1 MPRIQ
6 PPTLLVLIGLGFLV
20 VALPLVA
27 AIVTAIVQVDSLSR
41 DSHKALVS
49 VQQNAS
55 ISRALADRARE
66 LERAARQYQALAD
79 PAYKDLYYQH
89 RGEVEAM
96 LQRLMTVNEHS
107 ELRASLDRARQSE
120 ARANEIFERI
130 GHGRTDENLE
140 AAFSALRDDVLVIV
154 QELNAKAR
162 DLSNAMPEKADTLQ
176 GLLMSQ
182 AALVIPLS
190 LGLAVVFS
198 LLVSRSVGQINSGI
212 RLLGRGMLREP
223 IQVKGTRDLEELGQR
238 LDWLRVRLL
247 ELEAQNAEFL
257 RNVSHELKTP
267 LTNIRE
273 GTRLLLDDNGNSAD
287 PAERLAITRILES
300 NSIRLQQLIE
310 QLLRYGADSAFKPDP
325 GYEVVHFDR
334 IVAEA
339 IDKMNVAQAARQTKL
354 KSWLA
359 PAMVRG
365 NAKRLR
371 VIVDNLLSNAI
382 KYAPSGGE
390 VDVVLDSSD
399 GMVLLDVRDNGPGVS
414 DQDAPHVFDWFYTGT
429 QPADSV
435 IGGTGMGLAIAQ
447 EYAQQHDGHIVLLPS
462 AAGAHFRLT
471 LREQADD
478 EA

>member
-310 QLLRYGADSAFKPDP
+310 QLLPTGF
-325 GYEVVHFDR
+325 
-334 IVAEA
+334 
-339 IDKMNVAQAARQTKL
+339 
-354 KSWLA
+354 
-359 PAMVRG
+359 
-365 NAKRLR
+365 
-371 VIVDNLLSNAI
+371 
-382 KYAPSGGE
+382 
-390 VDVVLDSSD
+390 
-399 GMVLLDVRDNGPGVS
+399 GM
-414 DQDAPHVFDWFYTGT
+414 
-429 QPADSV
+429 
-435 IGGTGMGLAIAQ
+435 
-447 EYAQQHDGHIVLLPS
+447 
-462 AAGAHFRLT
+462 
-471 LREQADD
+471 
-478 EA
+478 